1 MQIKE
6 RGKKVVCIKTEY
18 VPEKKR
24 TYGRQVA
31 SQDSHLT
38 TVSEEVCRQLDKKD
52 VDELQ
57 KWLDDR
63 AKKEEVDNIRR
74 RLSIAAVVT
83 AGAAYALDEGLGED
97 LDAEQAAAIWAG
109 IAKLQRALK
118 KAGHPRPRQSKR
130 QPAKQAVDTQQADI
144 FQSGE
149 KPD

>member
-31 SQDSHLT
+31 SQDSCLS
-38 TVSEEVCRQLDKKD
+38 TVSDKVRRQLNQSD

-63 AKKEEVDNIRR
+63 AKRRDDDMHKMYLSTIRYT
-74 RLSIAAVVT
+74 LKSAVESLE
-83 AGAAYALDEGLGED
+83 AGFGEILDEKE
-97 LDAEQAAAIWAG
+97 AAAIWEN
-109 IAKLQRALK
+109 IARLQKALK
-118 KAGHPRPRQSKR
+118 KAGHPRPRQPNR
-130 QPAKQAVDTQQADI
+130 QPAKQAVDSDHADL

-149 KPD
+149 QPD